1 MNGRRSPA
9 VLALLATVAI
19 AAPADERLARGE
31 VVVTRLPAGEQ
42 GTLGG
47 RSQGVVR
54 APIERVWTVL
64 NESNEFENYMPN
76 YLVSW
81 LIDRSVQPEVVCRG
95 EWHRG
100 ELERLLAG
108 HRLGGWLG
116 DTVLFYNVL
125 DVPFPVSDRWYLLEM
140 WRDHESHTIGW
151 NQLVGNLRM
160 THGSWE
166 LLPWAAGQTLATY
179 TTVSIPGIS
188 LPRFFL
194 DIGLNRSLPGVIRG
208 LRNRVMAQNPA
219 K

>member
-1 MNGRRSPA
+1 M
-9 VLALLATVAI
+9 LAFLAAVAI
-19 AAPADERLARGE
+19 AAPVDERLARGE
-31 VVVTRLPAGEQ
+31 VVVTRMPACERGA
-42 GTLGG
+42 LGG

-76 YLVSW
+76 FLASW
-81 LIDRSVQPEVVCRG
+81 LISRSVQPEVVCRSD
-95 EWHRG
+95 WQRG

-108 HRLGGWLG
+108 QRLADWLG

-125 DVPFPVSDRWYLLEM
+125 DMPFPVSDRWYLLEM
-140 WRDHESHTIGW
+140 WRDHVSHTIGW
-151 NQLVGNLRM
+151 NQLVGNLKMNR
-160 THGSWE
+160 GSWE
-166 LLPWAAGQTLATY
+166 LSPWAVDQTLATY

-194 DIGLNRSLPGVIRG
+194 DIGLNQSLPGVIRG
-208 LRNRVMAQNPA
+208 LRNRVAAQDPG

>member
-1 MNGRRSPA
+1 MSGRYCPA
-9 VLALLATVAI
+9 VLAFLAAIAI

-31 VVVTRLPAGEQ
+31 VVVTRLPAGER

-76 YLVSW
+76 FRASW
-81 LIDRSVQPEVVCRG
+81 LIDRLVQPEVACRG
-95 EWHRG
+95 DWQRG
-100 ELERLLAG
+100 DLERLIAG
-108 HRLGGWLG
+108 HRLADWPG

-125 DVPFPVSDRWYLLEM
+125 DMPFPVSDRWYLLEM
-140 WRDHESHTIGW
+140 WRDRELHTIGW
-151 NQLVGNLRM
+151 SQLVGNLRT

-166 LLPWAAGQTLATY
+166 LSPWAAGQTLATY
-179 TTVSIPGIS
+179 TTVSNPGIS

-194 DIGLNRSLPGVIRG
+194 DIGLNQSLPGVIRG
-208 LRNRVMAQNPA
+208 LRNRVMAQEPG